1 MKNYNC
7 SILRGE
13 KRDLDEIYD
22 ANNKRIRIETEDL
35 GEETVAEV
43 VATITDPRQMVGP
56 EVLFSENAAR
66 DEAAKVSILCQFT
79 FCSNF

>member
-1 MKNYNC
+1 MWQ
-7 SILRGE
+7 RGE
-13 KRDLDEIYD
+13 KREGDDLSESSS
-22 ANNKRIRIETEDL
+22 KRLKIETEDL

-66 DEAAKVSILCQFT
+66 DEAAKVVLHGVIVFLV
-79 FCSNF
+79 NE